1 MNWAEESNSGTRS
14 GFYTFLIREGVIDAR
29 NSIRNACHGG
39 SSVRSSGVPC
49 NGGWVSKARIRVVRS
64 LVMLPGKL
72 RCLEVSEHA
81 PKSERRTWNREEA
94 EIGTWART
102 PRQS

>member
-14 GFYTFLIREGVIDAR
+14 GFYTFSAPRRGQRVLWRLVLRKLGNSMRWRMGVHTQA
-29 NSIRNACHGG
+29 
-39 SSVRSSGVPC
+39 VRSS
-49 NGGWVSKARIRVVRS
+49 I
-64 LVMLPGKL
+64 MLPGKL

-81 PKSERRTWNREEA
+81 PKSERRTWDTEEA
-94 EIGTWART
+94 EVGTWART